1 MNLQESFDFL
11 EFFLFFATGNSFP
24 VTPSGYWY
32 CGVDTGY
39 CTDQGLSAVSKRLNM
54 LVIWV
59 TPGGKNSS
67 TYIRRLGQCERNRYS
82 AGTGFEGETDLPREG
97 RSRSRVRQ
105 SRSPRPPNCFSTF
118 RRSAHYVKMNC
129 WLRILEINMMFCNR
143 HTRRQLKNPNNV
155 KNDLCLNFRLCSNS
169 KLLCGN
175 ETFI

>member
-59 TPGGKNSS
+59 TPGGKNSN
-67 TYIRRLGQCERNRYS
+67 TYIRRLGQRERNRYS
-82 AGTGFEGETDLPREG
+82 AGTGLREKLTCRVKEGAGRRARQPRAP
-97 RSRSRVRQ
+97 RS
-105 SRSPRPPNCFSTF
+105 PNCFSTF
-118 RRSAHYVKMNC
+118 RGSAYYVKMNC

-143 HTRRQLKNPNNV
+143 RRTRRQLKE
-155 KNDLCLNFRLCSNS
+155 S
-169 KLLCGN
+169 KQCWKWSVSEFSILLKLK
-175 ETFI
+175 TFAEV

>member
-59 TPGGKNSS
+59 TPGGKNSN
-67 TYIRRLGQCERNRYS
+67 TYIRRLGQRERNRYS

-97 RSRSRVRQ
+97 RSRSRARQ
-105 SRSPRPPNCFSTF
+105 SRPPRSPNCFSTF
-118 RRSAHYVKMNC
+118 RGSAYYVKNE
-129 WLRILEINMMFCNR
+129 LL
-143 HTRRQLKNPNNV
+143 TA
-155 KNDLCLNFRLCSNS
+155 NFGDKYDVL
-169 KLLCGN
+169 
-175 ETFI
+175 